1 MFFYS
6 DTFKS
11 LCFHYVTTNAN
22 FDLDEGHK
30 LLNTGSMRVHPSF
43 LLEVSDVV
51 TQKKYKWE

>member
-6 DTFKS
+6 DTFKF

-30 LLNTGSMRVHPSF
+30 LLNTGSMRAHPSF

-51 TQKKYKWE
+51 TQKKYK